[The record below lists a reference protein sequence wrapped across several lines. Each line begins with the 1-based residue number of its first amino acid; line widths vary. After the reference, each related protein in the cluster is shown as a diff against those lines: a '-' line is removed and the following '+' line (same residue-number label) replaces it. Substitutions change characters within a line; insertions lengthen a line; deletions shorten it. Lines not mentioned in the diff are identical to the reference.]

1 MFYRLVIGTALFAVI
16 ISSSAVTQAQDSTSK
31 LTFLSSDPLK
41 DNEIL
46 NFTNEDG
53 KELHSTKWPSGLSLY
68 REFTLPSGEYKIN
81 LPDIR
86 SSFSI
91 ETSDKAPTFL
101 QIDKYSEDN
110 IEKGVQ
116 ITIWQGQANSAAKST
131 INEIKKFGFTE
142 GLTPVSLGHFGSI
155 LNFNTQPPWPIPP
168 RPPKP

>member
-1 MFYRLVIGTALFAVI
+1 MERNYIVQNGLLVFHYI
-16 ISSSAVTQAQDSTSK
+16 
-31 LTFLSSDPLK
+31 
-41 DNEIL
+41 
-46 NFTNEDG
+46 
-53 KELHSTKWPSGLSLY
+53 WPSGLPLY
-68 REFTLPSGEYKIN
+68 RESTLPAGEYKIN

-155 LNFNTQPPWPIPP
+155 LNSNPQPPWPIPP